1 MALAT
6 KSNGTQSTQSL
17 DDSVQ
22 RTKILLLGQQ
32 GSVSPLLTH
41 LRSPISILPRAEVE
55 RPPSNSSF
63 STTYPRNKPS
73 FSNPHL
79 GQLNIH
85 TSASDILLTLTLPDT
100 PRSASTV
107 IPLEIWDCPG
117 NITLD
122 SLGATLSEFSSII
135 FVIDIQ
141 VSSVIQLYIVRT
153 LGLISSS
160 SRILISSRLRACSIF
175 SLQLIRRIQLLR

>member
-1 MALAT
+1 MALAA
-6 KSNGTQSTQSL
+6 KSNGTQSL
-17 DDSVQ
+17 DDSIQ

-41 LRSPISILPRAEVE
+41 VRSPSSILPRAEVE
-55 RPPSNSSF
+55 RPPSSSSF

-73 FSNPHL
+73 FSNPRL
-79 GQLNIH
+79 EQLNIH
-85 TSASDILLTLTLPDT
+85 TSAFDILLPFLLLIS

-141 VSSVIQLYIVRT
+141 VSVIQLYIVRT
-153 LGLISSS
+153 LGLTSFS
-160 SRILISSRLRACSIF
+160 SRILISSRLRACLIS